1 VQYFLDQCLQSIQ
14 SACKNITFEIIVV
27 DNNSSDDSCGMIEQK
42 FPSIRMIKNKENVG
56 FSRANNQGVAK
67 ASGEYILILNPDTV
81 LAEDTLEKV
90 LRFADTKKK
99 LGVVGV
105 HFIDGSGK
113 LLPECKRNIPT
124 LKIATEKLFGKSINY
139 YASQIEEN
147 SIAKVAILSGAFML
161 IKRSIF
167 NEVEGFDEDYFMF
180 GEDIDL
186 CYKIVNA
193 GYQNYYFGESTVLH
207 YKGESTVKDISY
219 LKNFYGAMQL
229 FYRKHFKENKILNL
243 VGKIVIKGFVSFKSL
258 QIKKVKDEIKKA
270 QKIVLISENKEMLKK
285 IANDSLENTIKVS
298 CDVPVDLSD
307 FDMIIFDNADLSN
320 KEIINEFKNLAH
332 LKISKRIIPKNSNFC
347 LGSDSSVF
355 RGEVVMINETM
366 S

>member
-1 VQYFLDQCLQSIQ
+1 MQFFLDQSLKSIQ
-14 SACKNITFEIIVV
+14 AACKNITFEIIVV
-27 DNNSSDDSCGMIEQK
+27 DNNSSDGSCDMIEQK
-42 FPSIRMIKNKENVG
+42 FPSIRMIKNRENVG

-67 ASGEYILILNPDTV
+67 AIGEYILILNPDTI

-90 LRFADTKKK
+90 LRFADTKKNV
-99 LGVVGV
+99 GVVGV

-229 FYRKHFKENKILNL
+229 FYKKHFDENRILNL

-258 QIKKVKDEIKKA
+258 QIKKVKDEIKEAK
-270 QKIVLISENKEMLKK
+270 KTVLISENREMLKK
-285 IANDSLENTIKVS
+285 IANDSIEEAIKIES
-298 CDVPVDLSD
+298 DVPDNLTS
-307 FDMIIFDNADLSN
+307 FDMIIFDNEYLSN
-320 KEIINEFKNLAH
+320 RDIINAFKSLEHTN
-332 LKISKRIIPKNSNFC
+332 ISKRIIPKNSDFY
-347 LGSDSSVF
+347 LGSDSSII
-355 RGEVVMINETM
+355 RGEVIPFIEG
-366 S
+366 